1 MNSMRQS
8 HFVSCA
14 VVVFTSIEFPQI
26 LFETIDLKCHTTTE
40 RITENVHRQ
49 NPENVQVHLNETKET
64 VASMQLQT
72 LIISNTTRN

>member
-1 MNSMRQS
+1 M
-8 HFVSCA
+8 V
-14 VVVFTSIEFPQI
+14 
-26 LFETIDLKCHTTTE
+26 DLKCHTTTE